1 MEPATDND
9 LLTVKLFVPPLPP
22 TQLSRPQ
29 LIQRLNEAMAR
40 KLTLIS
46 APAGY
51 GKTTL
56 LRAWATQA
64 THPVTWLSLSEA
76 ENDPIR
82 FWTYVM
88 AACHTIY
95 TEVDPYIFNQPQLSA
110 PPPLEALLTSF
121 INRLARSPQ
130 SFTLIIDDYHLISET
145 AIHRTIRLLLDQQ
158 PPQLHLILSSRSDP
172 PLALA
177 ARRARG
183 ELLELRTVDLR
194 FTTDEVAH
202 WLTHMM
208 HVSLPEPQISALTER
223 TEGWIAALSLA
234 VMSLQESED
243 GAKQLAQFTGSHR
256 YIIDYLLEEVL
267 AYQPEEI
274 RNFLLATSCLER
286 FTGLLCD
293 ALTERN
299 DGQAML
305 EALERT
311 NLFLIPLDEQRHWYR
326 YHQLFA
332 EALRARAQRELESEQ
347 RVRLYRRA
355 SDWYAQQGL
364 LNEAIDA
371 SLAAA
376 DYETAIRLGMMVAP
390 SLMLSGQ
397 YYTVNHWLTQLP
409 RAYLS
414 MRPMLCVALAW
425 TQMLLGQQKAAL
437 EPLQEAERL
446 FTAQENRE
454 GLARVAAFR
463 ALLARLQRD
472 GRSAVQWGTQALT
485 LLSEGEQ
492 IVRSIALTALGC
504 GYRLQGDVTL
514 AWQTLLE
521 AQAFNERVGNTRGA
535 WACTLL
541 QGEVLALQGQ
551 LTQAASFY
559 RRVIEAESN
568 WSILTIEAHIALG
581 TILLEWNELEAAS
594 AQLQQALM
602 LSQQYEDDVLLARS
616 ALLQARILQANGQN
630 EQAEE
635 AFLRAVI
642 LARQSKHPQL
652 LARIQAYQALWW
664 LSQDNQPLV
673 LRWRET
679 CTLTEEEAPDYEQEE
694 IALALIRIQ
703 LVQGV
708 TVTAE
713 HLLIPWYEL
722 AHKQGRSSSEIELLT
737 LQALAC
743 DAQSRV
749 NDALALCHQALLL
762 AQPGRYCR
770 LFIDAGRP
778 MARLLSLLHTQ
789 EQGKAVSTYLDQ
801 LLKAVN
807 TRQESTVIRAPHT
820 ETREPLQE
828 PLSPRERIVLRLLAA
843 GLSSREMADEL
854 VVSINT
860 IKTQLKSLYRKLQAS
875 SRHEALAT
883 AHYWQLL

>member
-1 MEPATDND
+1 
-9 LLTVKLFVPPLPP
+9 
-22 TQLSRPQ
+22 
-29 LIQRLNEAMAR
+29 MAR

-56 LRAWATQA
+56 LRAWAAQA
-64 THPVTWLSLSEA
+64 PHPVTWLSLSEA
-76 ENDPIR
+76 ENDPTR
-82 FWTYVM
+82 FWTYVI
-88 AACHTIY
+88 AAGHTIH
-95 TEVDPYIFNQPQLSA
+95 TEIDPYIFNRPQLPE

-121 INRLARSPQ
+121 INTLARSPQ
-130 SFTLIIDDYHLISET
+130 SFTLVIDDYHLITE
-145 AIHRTIRLLLDQQ
+145 AAVHRTIRWLLDQQ
-158 PPQLHLILSSRSDP
+158 PPQLHLILSSRTDP

-183 ELLELRTVDLR
+183 ELVELRTADLR
-194 FTTDEVAH
+194 FTPEEVAH
-202 WLTHMM
+202 WLTHVM
-208 HVSLPEPQISALTER
+208 HLSLPAPQITELTER

-234 VMSLQESED
+234 VLSLQESAD
-243 GAKQLAQFTGSHR
+243 RAKHLAQFTGSHR

-267 AYQPEEI
+267 VYQPEEVPT
-274 RNFLLATSCLER
+274 FLLATACLER
-286 FTGLLCD
+286 FTGSVCD
-293 ALTERN
+293 ALTGRS

-305 EALERT
+305 EALERA
-311 NLFLIPLDEQRHWYR
+311 NLFLIPLDEQRLWYR

-332 EALRARAQRELESEQ
+332 EALRTRAQRELEGEQ
-347 RVRLYRRA
+347 RVLLYRRA
-355 SDWYAQQGL
+355 SGWYEQNGL

-371 SLAAA
+371 ALAAS
-376 DYETAIRLGMMVAP
+376 DYETAVRLGQMVAP
-390 SLMLSGQ
+390 SLMLAGQ
-397 YYTVNHWLTQLP
+397 YYTINRWLTQLP
-409 RAYLS
+409 RTYLFT
-414 MRPMLCVALAW
+414 RPLLCLALAW
-425 TQMLLGQQKAAL
+425 TQMLRGHQKAAL
-437 EPLQEAERL
+437 EPLREAERL
-446 FTAQENRE
+446 FTDQENRA

-472 GRSAVQWGTQALT
+472 GRSAVHWGTQALT
-485 LLSEGEQ
+485 LLSEEEQ
-492 IVRSIALTALGC
+492 IVRSVALMALGC

-521 AQAFNERVGNTRGA
+521 AQALNEHVGNTRGV
-535 WACTLL
+535 WASILL
-541 QGEVLALQGQ
+541 QGEVLGLQGQ
-551 LTQAASFY
+551 LTQAINFY
-559 RRVIEAESN
+559 QQVIEAEGN
-568 WSILTIEAHIALG
+568 WSILTLEAHIALG
-581 TILLEWNELEAAS
+581 TILLEWNELEEAS
-594 AQLQQALM
+594 AQLRQALT
-602 LSQQYEDDVLLARS
+602 LSQQYENDVLLARS
-616 ALLQARILQANGQN
+616 ALLQARILQASGQN

-664 LSQDNQPLV
+664 LSRGNQPLV

-679 CTLTEEEAPDYEQEE
+679 CPLTEEEAPIYEQEE
-694 IALALIRIQ
+694 IALTLIRIQ
-703 LVQGV
+703 LAQGV
-708 TVTAE
+708 AVTAE
-713 HLLIPWYEL
+713 RLLIPWHEL
-722 AHKQGRSSSEIELLT
+722 AHEQGRSGSEIELLA

-743 DAQSRV
+743 DAQGRV
-749 NDALALCHQALLL
+749 SEALALCHQALLL

-778 MARLLSLLHTQ
+778 MARLLNLLHTQ
-789 EQGKAVSTYLDQ
+789 ERGKAVATYLDQ

-807 TRQESTVIRAPHT
+807 TRQEDAAIRTPLT
-820 ETREPLQE
+820 ETRDPLLE

-843 GLSSREMADEL
+843 GLSSREMANEL